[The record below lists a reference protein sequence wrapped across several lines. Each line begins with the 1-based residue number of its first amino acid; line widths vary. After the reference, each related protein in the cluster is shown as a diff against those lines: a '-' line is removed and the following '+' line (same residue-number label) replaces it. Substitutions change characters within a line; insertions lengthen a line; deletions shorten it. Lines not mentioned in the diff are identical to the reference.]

1 MASSMAGTVTRYRIM
16 ALVSGVMSLLLWFV
30 YVPIKAFASN
40 PDLHS
45 KLVWIPMV
53 HGYLYPIYVLASI
66 QFSIKARWSLPK
78 MVGLIL
84 AGTLPVASLITE
96 RRVVRQYR

>member
-1 MASSMAGTVTRYRIM
+1 MAGTVMRYRIM

-45 KLVWIPMV
+45 NLVWIPMV
-53 HGYLYPIYVLASI
+53 HGYLYPIYVLAAI